1 VRENRM
7 LSDGIMNKSIFSRGK
22 CLYRR
27 YHKGLKLL
35 LFLFVV
41 VGGVSLFYWQTT
53 QAKVGPQGLWGMA
66 DAKESNV
73 NSKVFGRVIEI
84 CVNEGDY
91 VEKGQVIARI
101 DQDTQN
107 PQQRQAQATLAA
119 QYAQVQQVALSADST
134 KGKLNAALKL
144 AEAQLSQAVT
154 ARNLAAKDEARY
166 SQLLSENAV
175 PEQTYDSYRSKL
187 DQAESACVAA
197 QAGVD
202 SARFALKENEAN
214 KASQNA
220 AEEQAKALKSQLD
233 SANIS
238 LNETEIRAPYSG
250 IITKR
255 FVEEGSLISSSVP
268 IYSIQDSSDNWVDF
282 KVKETDLGNYEVGDF
297 VTLEGRNADVHINGT
312 IESIRR
318 KADFATQKATSE
330 RGDTDVMAFNVKVR
344 TNDNSIWPGMRFR
357 LRGRNE

>member
-1 VRENRM
+1 M
-7 LSDGIMNKSIFSRGK
+7 KKSLFSRGK
-22 CLYRR
+22 CLYRS
-27 YHKGLKLL
+27 YHKEVKLL

-41 VGGVSLFYWQTT
+41 AGGIGLFYWQTM
-53 QAKVGPQGLWGMA
+53 QAKAGPQGLWGMA
-66 DAKESNV
+66 DAKESTV
-73 NSKVFGRVIEI
+73 NSKISGRVMEL
-84 CVNEGDY
+84 CVQEGDY

-107 PQQRQAQATLAA
+107 PQQRQAQAALAA

-134 KGKLNAALKL
+134 KGKLNAALKS

-166 SQLLSENAV
+166 RQLLAEHAV
-175 PEQTYDSYRSKL
+175 PEQTYDSYQSKL
-187 DQAESACVAA
+187 DQAESACAA
-197 QAGVD
+197 TWAGVE
-202 SARFALKENEAN
+202 SARSALKENEAN
-214 KASQNA
+214 KASQSA

-233 SANIS
+233 SANVS
-238 LNETEIRAPYSG
+238 LDETEIRAPYAG
-250 IITKR
+250 VITKR

-282 KVKETDLGNYEVGDF
+282 KVKETELGHYKVGDF
-297 VTLEGRNADVHINGT
+297 VILEGRNADVYINGT

-344 TNDNSIWPGMRFR
+344 TNDNSVWPGMRFK
-357 LRGRNE
+357 LMGRNE